1 MLPRHSSRPHTLRS
15 RRGPDTLLRLVVAVT
30 VLGAAGCGA
39 SSPDCA
45 TLLQQYAA
53 ELAIAIACDPGIT
66 TSQCSAQRP
75 VTVGVAGGA
84 LEGLAS
90 NCTHAVNA
98 TRTSRLDQI
107 LSEYT
112 SNGCTSLPV
121 PVCQAPRDIC
131 GFSQAAGANIC
142 LP

>member
-1 MLPRHSSRPHTLRS
+1 MLKRLLLCVLASST
-15 RRGPDTLLRLVVAVT
+15 VA
-30 VLGAAGCGA
+30 CGA
-39 SSPDCA
+39 STSDCS
-45 TLLQQYAA
+45 TLLQQYAT
-53 ELAIAIACDPGIT
+53 ELASAISCDPTIT

-75 VTVGVAGGA
+75 VTVGQAGGA
-84 LEGLAS
+84 PEGLAA

-98 TRTSRLDQI
+98 SRTQKLDTI

-112 SNGCTSLPV
+112 SAGCKTLPI
-121 PVCQAPRDIC
+121 PICQAPQDAC